1 MIYKYVHIWMLSYM
15 IYIYIYIIYICIYI
29 YIYYIYIYIYDVI
42 IYDLSVQSS
51 TGEYCQMAPS
61 QFKLVDIR
69 SYFRN

>member
-1 MIYKYVHIWMLSYM
+1 MIYKYVHIWMLTYM
-15 IYIYIYIIYICIYI
+15 IYIYII

>member
-15 IYIYIYIIYICIYI
+15 IYIYIYYIYI
-29 YIYYIYIYIYDVI
+29 YIIYIYIYDVI

>member
-1 MIYKYVHIWMLSYM
+1 MICKYVHIWMLSYM
-15 IYIYIYIIYICIYI
+15 IYIYIYYI
-29 YIYYIYIYIYDVI
+29 YIYIYIYDVI

>member
-15 IYIYIYIIYICIYI
+15 IYIYIIYI
-29 YIYYIYIYIYDVI
+29 YIYYIYIYIYIYDVI

-69 SYFRN
+69 SNFRN